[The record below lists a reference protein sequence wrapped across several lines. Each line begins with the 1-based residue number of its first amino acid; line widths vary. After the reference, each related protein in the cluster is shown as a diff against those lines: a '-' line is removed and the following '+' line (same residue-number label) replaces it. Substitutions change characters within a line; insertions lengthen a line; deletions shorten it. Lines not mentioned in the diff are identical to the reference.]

1 MLIPTQVLASRER
14 AVIQFPFLSHLG
26 SGKMAVEGKGS
37 FTCALHT
44 HAAWQTQI
52 LASQPKNM
60 ALSAL
65 WEDRPD
71 GEMLSTMGPGS

>member
-1 MLIPTQVLASRER
+1 
-14 AVIQFPFLSHLG
+14 
-26 SGKMAVEGKGS
+26 MAVEGKGS
-37 FTCALHT
+37 FTCALHAR
-44 HAAWQTQI
+44 AAWQTQI

-71 GEMLSTMGPGS
+71 EEMLSTMGPGS